1 MGLIIN
7 VLILFLNL
15 YCISAQLR
23 HYKSNYNSTSSPSEY
38 NIRTNAT
45 KKSLKLS
52 VISTNL
58 GSHFD
63 NWGRSSV
70 KPTVEVDLVNDRSWT
85 DTGYKV
91 SRERPHHKHH
101 GGYVNN

>member
-23 HYKSNYNSTSSPSEY
+23 HYKSNSTSSPSEY
-38 NIRTNAT
+38 NILTNAT

-52 VISTNL
+52 VISTNT

-63 NWGRSSV
+63 NWGRSSG
-70 KPTVEVDLVNDRSWT
+70 KPTVEVDIVK

-91 SRERPHHKHH
+91 PRERPHHKHH
-101 GGYVNN
+101 GG

>member
-7 VLILFLNL
+7 LLILFLNL

-23 HYKSNYNSTSSPSEY
+23 HYKSNSTSSPSEY
-38 NIRTNAT
+38 NILTNAT

-52 VISTNL
+52 VISTNT

-63 NWGRSSV
+63 NWGRSSG
-70 KPTVEVDLVNDRSWT
+70 KPTVEVDIVKDRSWP

-91 SRERPHHKHH
+91 PRERPHHKHH
-101 GGYVNN
+101 GG